1 MNDSKIDK
9 VMPHPE
15 IVYWNMHVV
24 CINAWN
30 LFPEAS
36 WKVLLFKFMYVLWEQ
51 PLLSTK
57 GWLFKFWLEG
67 ACDSIKQGWSYP
79 LEQTYSFTNLQLV
92 AMC

>member
-9 VMPHPE
+9 VKPHPE

-51 PLLSTK
+51 DHKVEKVDCLSF
-57 GWLFKFWLEG
+57 GWKVHVI
-67 ACDSIKQGWSYP
+67 A
-79 LEQTYSFTNLQLV
+79 
-92 AMC
+92 